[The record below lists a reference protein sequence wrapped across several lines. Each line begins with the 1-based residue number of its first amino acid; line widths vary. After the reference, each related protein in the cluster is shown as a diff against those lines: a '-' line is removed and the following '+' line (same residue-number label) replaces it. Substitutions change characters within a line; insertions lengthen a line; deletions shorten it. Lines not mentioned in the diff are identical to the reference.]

1 MNLEQT
7 ITEQMKAAMKSGDKL
22 RLETVRSIRAA
33 ILEFNTS
40 GVGRPMNDDDE
51 VKLLQKLAKK
61 RKDAM
66 EIFRANGRNEAADKE
81 QAELA
86 ILEEFLPT
94 MLNEAEI
101 TEIVT
106 RIIAETGATSQKDF
120 GKVIG
125 AAMKDLRGKADGT
138 LVQSVV
144 KSLLG
149 S

>member
-40 GVGRPMNDDDE
+40 GVGRPMNEEDE

-66 EIFRANGRNEAADKE
+66 EIFRANGRDEAADKE

-86 ILEEFLPT
+86 ILEEFLPK
-94 MLNEAEI
+94 MLDEPEI
-101 TEIVT
+101 KAIVE
-106 RIIAETGATSQKDF
+106 RIIADTGATSQKDF

-125 AAMKDLRGKADGT
+125 AAMKELRGKADGT

>member
-40 GVGRPMNDDDE
+40 GVGRPMNEEDE

-66 EIFRANGRNEAADKE
+66 EIFRANGRDEAADKE

-86 ILEEFLPT
+86 ILEEFLPK
-94 MLNEAEI
+94 MLDEPEI
-101 TEIVT
+101 KAIVE
-106 RIIAETGATSQKDF
+106 RIIADTGATSQKDF

-125 AAMKDLRGKADGT
+125 
-138 LVQSVV
+138 LVP
-144 KSLLG
+144 
-149 S
+149 

>member
-1 MNLEQT
+1 
-7 ITEQMKAAMKSGDKL
+7 MKAAMKSGDKL

-66 EIFRANGRNEAADKE
+66 EIFRANGRDEAADKE

-101 TEIVT
+101 TSIVQ
-106 RIIAETGATSQKDF
+106 RVIADTGATSQKDF

-125 AAMKDLRGKADGT
+125 AAMKELRGKADGT

>member
-66 EIFRANGRNEAADKE
+66 DIFRANGRNEAADKE

-86 ILEEFLPT
+86 ILEEFLPV
-94 MLNEAEI
+94 MLNEAEVK
-101 TEIVT
+101 TIVE
-106 RIIAETGATSQKDF
+106 RVIADTGATTQKDF

-125 AAMKDLRGKADGT
+125 AAMKELRGKADGT
-138 LVQSVV
+138 LVQTVV

-149 S
+149 N

>member
-40 GVGRPMNDDDE
+40 GIGRPMNDDDE

-66 EIFRANGRNEAADKE
+66 DIFRANGRNEAADKE

-86 ILEEFLPT
+86 ILEEFLPV
-94 MLNEAEI
+94 MLNEAEVK
-101 TEIVT
+101 TIVE
-106 RIIAETGATSQKDF
+106 RVIADTGATTQKDF

-125 AAMKDLRGKADGT
+125 AAMKELRGKADGT
-138 LVQSVV
+138 LVQTVV

-149 S
+149 N

>member
-66 EIFRANGRNEAADKE
+66 EIFRANGRDEAADKE

-101 TEIVT
+101 TSIVQ
-106 RIIAETGATSQKDF
+106 RVIADTGATSQKDF

-125 AAMKDLRGKADGT
+125 AAMKELRGKADGT

>member
-7 ITEQMKAAMKSGDKL
+7 ITDQMKAAMKSGDKL

-40 GVGRPMNDDDE
+40 GVGRAMTEEDE

-81 QAELA
+81 QAELT
-86 ILEEFLPT
+86 ILEEFLPK
-94 MLNEAEI
+94 MLDEAEI
-101 TEIVT
+101 KAVVET
-106 RIIAETGATSQKDF
+106 IIADTGATSQKDF

-125 AAMKDLRGKADGT
+125 AAMKELRGKADGT
-138 LVQSVV
+138 LVQTVV

-149 S
+149 N